1 MRATTAIMFCGVA
14 MLLVSV
20 IGGFYVWSTNRTPGA
35 PSEAQ
40 WQGLKLY
47 QTTIAT
53 ADAVACPRN
62 MLPGPMRLGV
72 AEEKFSRFKARFTLS
87 PAEAAELDRLA
98 IAARTVAAGA
108 ANTETCTRTW
118 QLLENIIGDMDRE

>member
-1 MRATTAIMFCGVA
+1 MLCGVA
-14 MLLVSV
+14 MLLVSA
-20 IGGFYVWSTNRTPGA
+20 IGGLFVWSRNRTLGA

-47 QTTIAT
+47 ETTIAT

-87 PAEAAELDRLA
+87 PAEAAELNHLA
-98 IAARTVAAGA
+98 IAARTAAAGA
-108 ANTETCTRTW
+108 ANTENCIKTR

>member
-1 MRATTAIMFCGVA
+1 
-14 MLLVSV
+14 MLLVSA
-20 IGGFYVWSTNRTPGA
+20 IGGLFVWSRNRTLGA

-47 QTTIAT
+47 ETTIAT

-87 PAEAAELDRLA
+87 PAEAAELNHLA
-98 IAARTVAAGA
+98 IAARTAAAGA
-108 ANTETCTRTW
+108 ANTENCIKTR